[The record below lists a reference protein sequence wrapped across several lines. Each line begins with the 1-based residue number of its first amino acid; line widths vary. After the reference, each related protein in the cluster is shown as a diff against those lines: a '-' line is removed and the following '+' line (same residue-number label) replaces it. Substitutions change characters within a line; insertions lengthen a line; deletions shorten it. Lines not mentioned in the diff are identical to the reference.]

1 MSLTINQT
9 QAIYQLYP
17 QVTVIRGDVAY
28 DINGNEI
35 VYDLQTVEN
44 QALLDQCKTTASNL
58 LFDTDWTTIAD
69 VANPVNSPYL
79 VNQAD
84 FIIYRNQIRKLA
96 VTPVADPVFP
106 TKPNQVWK

>member
-35 VYDLQTVEN
+35 VYDLS
-44 QALLDQCKTTASNL
+44 L
-58 LFDTDWTTIAD
+58 IH
-69 VANPVNSPYL
+69 
-79 VNQAD
+79 
-84 FIIYRNQIRKLA
+84 I
-96 VTPVADPVFP
+96 
-106 TKPNQVWK
+106 